1 MTTED
6 RGGVVLLA
14 IPALALLVLFVRT
27 GGITVWPDLAGLA
40 RVGAGLVAVLA
51 GLVVLAGIGRAG
63 SGRRRLH
70 GHGHG
75 GDRPTIARHEAGH
88 AAAARA
94 VGGRVT
100 SAVMYSGERG
110 GLVQARIPDGPL
122 PAVTFLMAGEI
133 AAGTS
138 RGTAGDRAAI
148 RKELRGLSGSDAAR
162 VRRTATRDARRIVRR
177 AAGRIDSDARTLERK
192 GRL

>member
-6 RGGVVLLA
+6 RGGAVILA

-27 GGITVWPDLAGLA
+27 GGITAWPDLAGLA
-40 RVGAGLVAVLA
+40 RVGGSLVAVAVGAAALA
-51 GLVVLAGIGRAG
+51 AIGWMS
-63 SGRRRLH
+63 SGWRRLH

-100 SAVMYSGERG
+100 SAVMYGGERG

-138 RGTAGDRAAI
+138 RGTAGDRVAI
-148 RKELRGLSGSDAAR
+148 RKELRGLSGSEAAR
-162 VRRTATRDARRIVRR
+162 VRRTATRDAHRIVRR
-177 AAGRIDSDARTLERK
+177 ASGRIESDARTLERK